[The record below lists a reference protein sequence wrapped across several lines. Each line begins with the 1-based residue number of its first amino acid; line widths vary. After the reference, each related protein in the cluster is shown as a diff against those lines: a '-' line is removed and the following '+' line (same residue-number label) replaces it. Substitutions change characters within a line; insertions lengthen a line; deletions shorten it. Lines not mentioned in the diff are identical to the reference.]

1 MINSLPVLLLLLL
14 SVISLPALSRGNPI
28 SFIKNTDTSIQ
39 NNNQLKQVLS
49 AYNKNSQQAREQSF
63 IKSLKVNNIIQ
74 YQNKKYKIIKNKN
87 NLIYLCPYYTN
98 NFYNSHNWGWFYNKD
113 CLWIDKLTL
122 AKNKYEKQ
130 TGKFASQKDLEKQI
144 PWSKINNKQ
153 WLASRSVPE
162 FQHYFK
168 TLKDIVVTEPTP
180 RNMQAYMSMQDMARR
195 KSVVFA
201 HSMVNFV
208 LDHPEYNMQ
217 KNFGSNG
224 WSYRT
229 LKSYHS
235 TVKKRYLTDNSGR
248 VGIYL
253 LIKGSCPYCN
263 QQEKVLNWLSAD
275 YNLTTVLVTK
285 DYCPAGSKMT
295 CVVDPDLSKLFHIKY
310 FPTTVMV
317 YKRSNGKPAFQPI
330 GSGLINEEQLSNRL
344 YYYTKI
350 IKAVDSGNH
359 NPYMPVQTL
368 TQNININRGLH

>member
-1 MINSLPVLLLLLL
+1 MRLANRIF
-14 SVISLPALSRGNPI
+14 I
-28 SFIKNTDTSIQ
+28 SFILLFLSVNLYAGKFNPTSNFVNDDNIV
-39 NNNQLKQVLS
+39 NNNQLQKSISLLNQ
-49 AYNKNSQQAREQSF
+49 NIEHEKEKSF
-63 IKSLKVNNIIQ
+63 ISNIKIGNVVQ
-74 YQNKKYKIIKNKN
+74 YQNRKYKIDKNKN

-98 NFYNSHNWGWFYNKD
+98 NFYSSHNWGWFYGKD
-113 CLWIDKLTL
+113 CLWIDKVKL

-130 TGKFASQKDLEKQI
+130 IEKFASEKDLEKQI
-144 PWSKINNKQ
+144 PWLKINNKQ
-153 WLASRSVPE
+153 WLATRSIPE

-168 TLKDIVVTEPTP
+168 ILKNIAVIKPTP

-235 TVKKRYLTDNSGR
+235 KVKKKYLSDNSGR

-253 LIKGSCPYCN
+253 LIKGNCPYCN

-285 DYCPAGSKMT
+285 DYCPANSKMT
-295 CVVDPDLSKLFHIKY
+295 CVVDSELSKLFHIKY

-317 YKRSNGKPAFQPI
+317 YKRSNGKPAFQPV

-350 IKAVDSGNH
+350 IKAVDNGNN
-359 NPYMPVQTL
+359 NPYVPVQTV
-368 TQNININRGLH
+368 TQNININRSLR